1 MSGGISLEKIKARVT
16 EVGDCWEWPTVQR
29 DIPCW
34 RVTIDGKRVWIGVRR
49 WLAESMGRKVEGKCV
64 TNSCQNKACVNPD
77 HIQLLTKKQIQV
89 RTGKRMSASL
99 TIQDSIRRS
108 LIREKQGTKITR
120 EIAREI
126 RASDRPTKEWAAEL
140 GCSQCAVRNVRSG
153 RTFKDFQNPFAGLI
167 AANDGKRRAA

>member
-16 EVGDCWEWPTVQR
+16 EVGDCWEWPFVHR

-34 RVTIDGKRVWIGVRR
+34 RVTIDGKRVWVGVRR
-49 WLAESMGRKVEGKCV
+49 WLAQEMGKNIKRGLV
-64 TNSCQNKACVNPD
+64 TNSCENRACVNPD
-77 HIQLLTKKQIQV
+77 HIQVLTKKQIQV
-89 RTGKRMSASL
+89 RTGKRMSANM

-126 RASDRPTKEWAAEL
+126 RASDRPTKEWAQEL

-167 AANDGKRRAA
+167 AANDSKRRAA